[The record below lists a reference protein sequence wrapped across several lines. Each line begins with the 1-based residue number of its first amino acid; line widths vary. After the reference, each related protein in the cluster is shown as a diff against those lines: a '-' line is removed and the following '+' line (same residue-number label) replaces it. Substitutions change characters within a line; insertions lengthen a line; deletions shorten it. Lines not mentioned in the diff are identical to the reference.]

1 MKIACASKMFW
12 LRLKN
17 YSTMPLFNPPN
28 AWWNTWKSSEK
39 TLNMH
44 APLAKKEISYLM
56 PFKNELKRNLDCLQK
71 LVIKYLYLSSTGQI
85 SKRST
90 I

>member
-1 MKIACASKMFW
+1 MKIACASKVIW

-17 YSTMPLFNPPN
+17 YSTMPLFNTPN

-39 TLNMH
+39 TLDMH
-44 APLAKKEISYLM
+44 APLAKKERSYLV
-56 PFKNELKRNLDCLQK
+56 PFKNELKRNLDCLKK
-71 LVIKYLYLSSTGQI
+71 LAIKYLRRSSIGQI